1 VAVVNTTEA
10 AMANDDTPAGFLSRW
25 SRRKVDERAG
35 RPLDEPKLVPTVAG
49 GSSLPPKQVPSA
61 RAAAGAS
68 ATASGA
74 VTPERADGQVAQPSP
89 TLADAQQ
96 LTPESDFTGFM
107 ARGVA
112 PDVKN
117 AAMKKLFA
125 DPHFNVMDRLDIY
138 IDDYSQ
144 PDPLPLAM
152 LRQMTSAKTLNLFD
166 DEPEEL
172 LETPVGDKAST
183 EEAKVVAQSAP
194 AENNSNPEPNTHDHA
209 DLRLQPDPTS
219 GPQGTEP
226 KPV

>member
-1 VAVVNTTEA
+1 
-10 AMANDDTPAGFLSRW
+10 
-25 SRRKVDERAG
+25 
-35 RPLDEPKLVPTVAG
+35 
-49 GSSLPPKQVPSA
+49 
-61 RAAAGAS
+61 
-68 ATASGA
+68 
-74 VTPERADGQVAQPSP
+74 
-89 TLADAQQ
+89 
-96 LTPESDFTGFM
+96 M

-166 DEPEEL
+166 DEPEDVV
-172 LETPVGDKAST
+172 ETRVGDKAAT
-183 EEAKVVAQSAP
+183 EETKVVAQSAP

-209 DLRLQPDPTS
+209 DLRLQPDPTPR
-219 GPQGTEP
+219 PQGTEP

>member
-1 VAVVNTTEA
+1 
-10 AMANDDTPAGFLSRW
+10 MANDDGTPAGFLSRW

-35 RPLDEPKLVPTVAG
+35 RPLDEPKPAPSIEG
-49 GSSLPPKQVPSA
+49 GSSQPPKQAPVVKAPVVSA
-61 RAAAGAS
+61 I
-68 ATASGA
+68 ASGA
-74 VTPERADGQVAQPSP
+74 VTTERTDGPVTQPIP

-166 DEPEEL
+166 DEAES
-172 LETPVGDKAST
+172 VAQKSMGDKSSMA
-183 EEAKVVAQSAP
+183 APKVVAQSAP

>member
-1 VAVVNTTEA
+1 
-10 AMANDDTPAGFLSRW
+10 MANDDDTPAGFFSRW
-25 SRRKVDERAG
+25 SRRKVDVREG
-35 RPLDEPKLVPTVAG
+35 RPLEEPKPTAPVAHRDVPALAPTEVAA
-49 GSSLPPKQVPSA
+49 VDA
-61 RAAAGAS
+61 RPAS
-68 ATASGA
+68 AAT
-74 VTPERADGQVAQPSP
+74 P

-117 AAMKKLFA
+117 AAMKKLFS

-166 DEPEEL
+166 DEPQDVV
-172 LETPVGDKAST
+172 ETPVGDTPDT
-183 EEAKVVAQSAP
+183 EEAKVVAQSLP
-194 AENNSNPEPNTHDHA
+194 AENNSNPEPITHDHA
-209 DLRLQPDPTS
+209 DLRLQPDPTAR
-219 GPQGTEP
+219 PEGTEP

>member
-1 VAVVNTTEA
+1 
-10 AMANDDTPAGFLSRW
+10 MANDEGAPAGFLSRW
-25 SRRKVDERAG
+25 SRRKIDVREG
-35 RPLDEPKLVPTVAG
+35 RPLDEPQSTPPAAKSDLPTVAPSRQNASISDTP
-49 GSSLPPKQVPSA
+49 SSTHL
-61 RAAAGAS
+61 
-68 ATASGA
+68 
-74 VTPERADGQVAQPSP
+74 DGQDPKPAP

-166 DEPEEL
+166 DEAEDVA
-172 LETPVGDKAST
+172 ETRVGDKPAT
-183 EEAKVVAQSAP
+183 EETKVVAQSVP
-194 AENNSNPEPNTHDHA
+194 AENNSNPEPTTHDHA
-209 DLRLQPDPTS
+209 DLRLQPDPTAR
-219 GPQGTEP
+219 PEGTEP
-226 KPV
+226 NAV

>member
-1 VAVVNTTEA
+1 
-10 AMANDDTPAGFLSRW
+10 MANDDTSAGFLSRW

-35 RPLDEPKLVPTVAG
+35 RPLEEPKPAPSIAG
-49 GSSLPPKQVPSA
+49 GSSLPPKQEPST
-61 RAAAGAS
+61 RAS
-68 ATASGA
+68 AVPAVSAPTSGA
-74 VTPERADGQVAQPSP
+74 VTPERVDGQVTQPTP

-152 LRQMTSAKTLNLFD
+152 LRQMTSAKTLNLFN
-166 DEPEEL
+166 DEPEDAV
-172 LETPVGDKAST
+172 ETRVGDKAAT
-183 EEAKVVAQSAP
+183 EETKVVAQSAP

>member
-1 VAVVNTTEA
+1 
-10 AMANDDTPAGFLSRW
+10 MANDDTSAGFLSRW
-25 SRRKVDERAG
+25 SRRKADVREG
-35 RPLDEPKLVPTVAG
+35 RPLDEPTLAPSVAHPEVRSPQALTP
-49 GSSLPPKQVPSA
+49 SSEGRST
-61 RAAAGAS
+61 AS
-68 ATASGA
+68 A
-74 VTPERADGQVAQPSP
+74 EQKDGQVATPEPAP
-89 TLADAQQ
+89 TLADVQQ
-96 LTPESDFTGFM
+96 LTPESDYTGFM

-117 AAMKKLFA
+117 AAMKKLFT

-166 DEPEEL
+166 DEN
-172 LETPVGDKAST
+172 ETSAQTTTSDEATT
-183 EEAKVVAQSAP
+183 EQTKVVAQSAP
-194 AENNSNPEPNTHDHA
+194 AENNSNIEPTTHDHA

-219 GPQGTEP
+219 RPQGTQP

>member
-1 VAVVNTTEA
+1 
-10 AMANDDTPAGFLSRW
+10 MANDDGTPAGFLSRW

-35 RPLDEPKLVPTVAG
+35 RPLDEPKPAMAEVVHSPAPLPTSAHPTSV
-49 GSSLPPKQVPSA
+49 SHVPSA
-61 RAAAGAS
+61 QDPKPSTSGS
-68 ATASGA
+68 AL
-74 VTPERADGQVAQPSP
+74 EGQATKPVP
-89 TLADAQQ
+89 TLADTQQ
-96 LTPESDFTGFM
+96 LTPESDFTDFM

-138 IDDYSQ
+138 IDDYGI

-166 DEPEEL
+166 DEAEE
-172 LETPVGDKAST
+172 V
-183 EEAKVVAQSAP
+183 KVVAQSVP
-194 AENNSNPEPNTHDHA
+194 AENNSNIEPTTHDHA
-209 DLRLQPDPTS
+209 DLRLQPDPTLRPE
-219 GPQGTEP
+219 GAEP

>member
-1 VAVVNTTEA
+1 
-10 AMANDDTPAGFLSRW
+10 MANDDGFLSRW
-25 SRRKVDERAG
+25 SRRKADVREG
-35 RPLDEPKLVPTVAG
+35 RPLEASQPAPRDATGGEGSLASPAPTLLERTDRVAG
-49 GSSLPPKQVPSA
+49 A
-61 RAAAGAS
+61 AS
-68 ATASGA
+68 AQESAKPA
-74 VTPERADGQVAQPSP
+74 P
-89 TLADAQQ
+89 TLEEAQQ

-138 IDDYSQ
+138 IDDYTQ

-166 DEPEEL
+166 DASEKST
-172 LETPVGDKAST
+172 TPNVGDNPT
-183 EEAKVVAQSAP
+183 IEEPKVVAQSAAP
-194 AENNSNPEPNTHDHA
+194 ENLSNTEPSPHDHA
-209 DLRLQPDPTS
+209 DLRLQPDPSS

>member
-1 VAVVNTTEA
+1 
-10 AMANDDTPAGFLSRW
+10 MANDDDTPAGFLSRW

-35 RPLDEPKLVPTVAG
+35 RPLDEPKPVEAQLG
-49 GSSLPPKQVPSA
+49 NLPPNLPISA
-61 RAAAGAS
+61 HPTTAA
-68 ATASGA
+68 
-74 VTPERADGQVAQPSP
+74 VDAQPAKPPP
-89 TLADAQQ
+89 TLADTQQ
-96 LTPESDFTGFM
+96 LTPDSDFTGFM

-125 DPHFNVMDRLDIY
+125 DPHFNVMDGLDIY
-138 IDDYSQ
+138 IDDYGI

-152 LRQMTSAKTLNLFD
+152 LRQMTSAKTLNLFN

-172 LETPVGDKAST
+172 AETRVGDTPAP
-183 EEAKVVAQSAP
+183 EDPKVVAQSDLT
-194 AENNSNPEPNTHDHA
+194 ENTFNPEPTTHDHA

-219 GPQGTEP
+219 GPEGAEP